1 MRNKYWR
8 RLDIP
13 CVFLARWHFEEGMD
27 VFFSEQRRQAPL
39 VLHLALP
46 VNPQK
51 KRRKKPLD
59 FRNLEQLPRGW
70 KAMWMNDSSMGRSST
85 GQTVKGGALAETSLL
100 CSCFWCGCSWVP
112 SYSRGCFVTDHLAA
126 APGSAA
132 YLLQPEGDGIS
143 CWFHQDLPAWHIQTA
158 AG

>member
-1 MRNKYWR
+1 MCFSGMVALWR
-8 RLDIP
+8 RYGSF
-13 CVFLARWHFEEGMD
+13 FLWTEETGP
-27 VFFSEQRRQAPL
+27 FSSASSSVSESSE
-39 VLHLALP
+39 
-46 VNPQK
+46 K
-51 KRRKKPLD
+51 EKKKPLD

-100 CSCFWCGCSWVP
+100 CSSFWCGCSSVP

-126 APGSAA
+126 APGSTA